1 MLDRIE
7 RNYYEENKKTYSSC
21 YLEYVTEIVLL
32 KLIAVV
38 NNTSL
43 VSSPAL

>member
-1 MLDRIE
+1 MRPK
-7 RNYYEENKKTYSSC
+7 RYPYSEEIKTYFSC
-21 YLEYVTEIVLL
+21 YLKYATEIVLL

-38 NNTSL
+38 NNTSP

>member
-1 MLDRIE
+1 MRQNDIRIVGKE
-7 RNYYEENKKTYSSC
+7 KTYSSC
-21 YLEYVTEIVLL
+21 YLKYATEIVLL

-38 NNTSL
+38 NNTSP

>member
-1 MLDRIE
+1 MKLRLYSFS
-7 RNYYEENKKTYSSC
+7 RQRKTYSSC
-21 YLEYVTEIVLL
+21 YLKYATEIVLL

-38 NNTSL
+38 NNTSP